1 MDSQPDQGPAARP
14 LLLLSND
21 DGVHAEGLRLLARA
35 VEHLGEVVIV
45 APASE
50 QSTRSHALTLHRPLR
65 VLPVA
70 PGVWSVDGT
79 PADCSYVAL
88 HHPTM
93 LPRRPTLVLSGIN
106 HGANLGSDVF
116 YSGTV
121 AAAREAAFRGVPS
134 MALSMPSDADAAA
147 CAALAVPFVERL
159 LRSLASVPPSAT
171 PLLNLNFPHGEPK
184 GVRNTRLGVRSY
196 EDLVEVRQDPRGR
209 QYLWIGGPSVVH
221 PLMEGSDTEAFDN
234 GYVSISA
241 LRLDMDTN
249 GFAPL
254 VDAVAG

>member
-1 MDSQPDQGPAARP
+1 MEPTPAPVANERP

-21 DGVHAEGLRLLARA
+21 DGVHAEGLRLFARA
-35 VEHLGEVVIV
+35 VASLGDVVIV

-65 VLPVA
+65 VLPLGD
-70 PGVWSVDGT
+70 GVWSVDGT
-79 PADCSYVAL
+79 PADCTYVAL

-121 AAAREAAFRGVPS
+121 AAAREAAFRGVAA
-134 MALSMPSDADAAA
+134 MALSMPSSADPAV
-147 CAALAVPFVERL
+147 CAALAVPFVARL
-159 LRSLASVPPSAT
+159 LRALEATPPGVT

-184 GVRNTRLGVRSY
+184 GARNTRLGVRTY
-196 EDLVEVRQDPRGR
+196 EDIVEVREDPRGR

-221 PLMEGSDTEAFDN
+221 PLVEGSDTEAFDA
-234 GYVSISA
+234 GFISLSA
-241 LRLDMDTN
+241 LRLDLDTD

>member
-79 PADCSYVAL
+79 PADCTYVAL

-93 LPRRPTLVLSGIN
+93 LPAGRRW
-106 HGANLGSDVF
+106 
-116 YSGTV
+116 
-121 AAAREAAFRGVPS
+121 
-134 MALSMPSDADAAA
+134 
-147 CAALAVPFVERL
+147 C
-159 LRSLASVPPSAT
+159 
-171 PLLNLNFPHGEPK
+171 
-184 GVRNTRLGVRSY
+184 
-196 EDLVEVRQDPRGR
+196 
-209 QYLWIGGPSVVH
+209 
-221 PLMEGSDTEAFDN
+221 
-234 GYVSISA
+234 
-241 LRLDMDTN
+241 
-249 GFAPL
+249 
-254 VDAVAG
+254 

>member
-1 MDSQPDQGPAARP
+1 MEPTPAPVATERP

-21 DGVHAEGLRLLARA
+21 DGVHAEGLRLFARA
-35 VEHLGEVVIV
+35 IASLGDVVIV

-65 VLPVA
+65 VLPLGD
-70 PGVWSVDGT
+70 GVWSVDGT
-79 PADCSYVAL
+79 PADCTYVAL

-121 AAAREAAFRGVPS
+121 AAAREAAFRGVAA
-134 MALSMPSDADAAA
+134 MALSMPSSADPAV
-147 CAALAVPFVERL
+147 CAALAVPFVARL
-159 LRSLASVPPSAT
+159 LRALAATPPGVA
-171 PLLNLNFPHGEPK
+171 PLLNLNFPHGDPK
-184 GVRNTRLGVRSY
+184 GVRSTRLGVRTY
-196 EDLVEVRQDPRGR
+196 EDIVEVREDPRGR

-221 PLMEGSDTEAFDN
+221 PRVAGSDTEAFDA
-234 GYVSISA
+234 GFISLSA
-241 LRLDMDTN
+241 LRLDLDTD

>member
-1 MDSQPDQGPAARP
+1 MDPLPDPVIAARP

-21 DGVHAEGLRLLARA
+21 DGIHAEGLRCLARA
-35 VEHLGEVVIV
+35 VEHLGDVVVV
-45 APASE
+45 APATE

-65 VLPVA
+65 VLPA
-70 PGVWSVDGT
+70 GPGLWSVDGT
-79 PADCSYVAL
+79 PADCTYVAL

-93 LPRRPTLVLSGIN
+93 LPRKPTLVLSGIN

-121 AAAREAAFRGVPS
+121 AAAREAAFRGVPA
-134 MALSMPSDADAAA
+134 MALSMPSSGDPAV

-159 LRSLASVPPSAT
+159 LAALARGVVGPT

-184 GVRNTRLGVRSY
+184 GARHTGLGVRTY
-196 EDLVEVRQDPRGR
+196 EDLVEVREDPRGR
-209 QYLWIGGPSVVH
+209 QYLWIGGPSVEH
-221 PLMEGSDTEAFDN
+221 PLVEGSDTQAFDA

-241 LRLDMDTN
+241 LRLDMGTEV
-249 GFAPL
+249 FAGL
-254 VDAVAG
+254 VGAVAG

>member
-1 MDSQPDQGPAARP
+1 MEPLPDPVIPTRP

-35 VEHLGEVVIV
+35 VEPLGDVIIV

-65 VLPVA
+65 VLPVSA
-70 PGVWSVDGT
+70 GVWSVDGT
-79 PADCSYVAL
+79 PADCTYVAL

-121 AAAREAAFRGVPS
+121 AAAREAAFRGVPA
-134 MALSMPSDADAAA
+134 MALSMPSSADAST
-147 CAALAVPFVERL
+147 CAALAVPFVARL
-159 LRSLASVPPSAT
+159 LEALARTPPGAT
-171 PLLNLNFPHGEPK
+171 ALLNLNFPHGEPK
-184 GVRNTRLGVRSY
+184 GARNTRLGVRAY
-196 EDLVEVRQDPRGR
+196 EDLVEVRHDPRGR

-221 PLMEGSDTEAFDN
+221 PLVEGSDTQAVDEGFIS
-234 GYVSISA
+234 VSA

>member
-1 MDSQPDQGPAARP
+1 MDPLPDPVIPARP

-65 VLPVA
+65 VLPVGTA
-70 PGVWSVDGT
+70 VWSVDGT
-79 PADCSYVAL
+79 PADCTYVAL

-106 HGANLGSDVF
+106 HGSNLGSDVF

-121 AAAREAAFRGVPS
+121 AAAREAAFRGVPA
-134 MALSMPSDADAAA
+134 MALSMPSSADPAT
-147 CAALAVPFVERL
+147 CAALAVPFVARL
-159 LRSLASVPPSAT
+159 LAALARTPPAAT
-171 PLLNLNFPHGEPK
+171 PLLNLNFPHGDPK
-184 GVRNTRLGVRSY
+184 GTRNTRLGVRAY
-196 EDLVEVRQDPRGR
+196 EDLVEVRHDPRGR
-209 QYLWIGGPSVVH
+209 QYLWIGGPSVEH
-221 PLMEGSDTEAFDN
+221 PLVVGSDTEAFDA
-234 GYVSISA
+234 GFISLSA
-241 LRLDMDTN
+241 LRLDMDTDA
-249 GFAPL
+249 FAPL
-254 VDAVAG
+254 LDAVAG

>member
-1 MDSQPDQGPAARP
+1 MEPLPDPVNPTRP

-35 VEHLGEVVIV
+35 VEALGDVIIV

-65 VLPVA
+65 VLPLGE
-70 PGVWSVDGT
+70 GVWSVDGT
-79 PADCSYVAL
+79 PADCTYVAL

-121 AAAREAAFRGVPS
+121 AAAREAAFRGVAA
-134 MALSMPSDADAAA
+134 MALSMPSSA
-147 CAALAVPFVERL
+147 CCG
-159 LRSLASVPPSAT
+159 RS
-171 PLLNLNFPHGEPK
+171 
-184 GVRNTRLGVRSY
+184 R
-196 EDLVEVRQDPRGR
+196 PRR
-209 QYLWIGGPSVVH
+209 P
-221 PLMEGSDTEAFDN
+221 A
-234 GYVSISA
+234 
-241 LRLDMDTN
+241 
-249 GFAPL
+249 
-254 VDAVAG
+254 

>member
-1 MDSQPDQGPAARP
+1 MDRHPDPASTARP

-21 DGVHAEGLRLLARA
+21 DGFHAEGLRLLARA
-35 VEHLGEVVIV
+35 VEPLGDVIIV

-65 VLPVA
+65 VLPVG

-79 PADCSYVAL
+79 PADCTYVAL

-121 AAAREAAFRGVPS
+121 AAAREAAFRGVPA
-134 MALSMPSDADAAA
+134 MALSMPSSADPAT

-159 LRSLASVPPSAT
+159 LGALARTPPSAT
-171 PLLNLNFPHGEPK
+171 PLLNLNFPHGDPK
-184 GVRNTRLGVRSY
+184 GARNTRLGVRTY

-209 QYLWIGGPSVVH
+209 QYLWLGGPSVEH
-221 PLMEGSDTEAFDN
+221 PLVAGSDTEAFDA
-234 GYVSISA
+234 GFVSLSA
-241 LRLDMDTN
+241 LRLDMDTD